1 MLRRRRSL
9 SWLEFYTTRQ
19 SIKDQNYSVCV
30 DEVDG
35 SEKHKKILP
44 KKKETKLRDLT
55 GASVRPEK
63 KR

>member
-1 MLRRRRSL
+1 MNFTQQDKVLK
-9 SWLEFYTTRQ
+9 
-19 SIKDQNYSVCV
+19 IKTIVCVCV